1 MASRNDYTER
11 DSMSDRNIRLASLYS
26 VVAATASLLLA
37 PLLALSY
44 FATEDGASQ
53 LKIGTVSAWAE
64 PARDLAGGLLTF
76 ASPDRVYTWYG
87 RAFVLVMPAV
97 ALVAWVARS
106 RRPNPMNPAERWGW
120 RLALTGYALGTVGTG
135 LAFWTPFRDAA
146 FLFLMLPG
154 MLLMFVGSTV
164 LGIGLIRAAYRPRST
179 SWLLAL
185 SIPLMIVA
193 SDLLG
198 HNSLG
203 LVPVLI
209 AWATTGWR
217 LSRAHAQ
224 TLREPAVATSR

>member
-1 MASRNDYTER
+1 
-11 DSMSDRNIRLASLYS
+11 MSDRNIRLAGLYS

-53 LKIGTVSAWAE
+53 LTTGTVSAWAE

-76 ASPDRVYTWYG
+76 ASPDHVYTWYG
-87 RAFVLVMPAV
+87 RAFVLVMPAL
-97 ALVAWVARS
+97 ALVTWLARA
-106 RRPNPMNPAERWGW
+106 RRPDPPNLVERWGW
-120 RLALTGYALGTVGTG
+120 RIALMGYALGTVGTG
-135 LAFWTPFRDAA
+135 VAFWTPLLDTA

-164 LGIGLIRAAYRPRST
+164 LGIGLIRTAYRPRST

-193 SDLLG
+193 SDVLG

-203 LVPVLI
+203 LVPLLV

-217 LSRAHAQ
+217 FSRAHAQ
-224 TLREPAVATSR
+224 GVRVSVPREN